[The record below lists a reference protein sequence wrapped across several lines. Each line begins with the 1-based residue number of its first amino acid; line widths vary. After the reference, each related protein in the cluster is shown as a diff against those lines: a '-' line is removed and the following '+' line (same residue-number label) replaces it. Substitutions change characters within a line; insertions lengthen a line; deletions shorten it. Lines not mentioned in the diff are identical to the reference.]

1 MTAGDMARTIV
12 GANGHFPDICGGGP
26 RRCTGFRSLGRDDQ
40 FRLEVRNVAGAGPLP
55 RTRLEQLVRQLRRT
69 KAEFR
74 DDFARTSAQLG
85 SKLTVSERHAGR
97 WMAGNLDG
105 LPHPA
110 ACRVLEQMF
119 GESAERLFGSAEPAA
134 RVEITTPVLEPAP
147 ISGEP
152 FESLAVQKEVA
163 MAAAESA
170 RFGQFA
176 EQSNVGPHTL
186 EQFRADLARIVT
198 SYPNR
203 PIYPLFVELCAL
215 RNRAFELLEG
225 RQHPEQGRELYL
237 VAGVLC
243 GVLANASFDLG
254 WLQAAETQARTAF
267 LCAELAGNNALR
279 AWVRGTQSLVAYWD
293 DRPRVAVELAA
304 DGWRY
309 VPETGTA
316 RVRLAAIEARAHAR
330 LRDQRATEDALAR
343 TDHARDDVRGED
355 DPGGMLAFPVAKQ
368 HYCAATA
375 RLWLGGHANY
385 RDAERDAARA
395 VELYETDPPEQRRLG
410 ELCLARLD
418 LSTARLGRGDLDG
431 TADEVQD
438 VLAIA
443 AQRRIESV
451 ARRLNQVARAL
462 ARPRY
467 QTSALALDL
476 QDQIRGFANSSVP
489 PALPGASG

>member
-1 MTAGDMARTIV
+1 MAG
-12 GANGHFPDICGGGP
+12 G
-26 RRCTGFRSLGRDDQ
+26 L
-40 FRLEVRNVAGAGPLP
+40 LP

-69 KAEFR
+69 KAEFQK
-74 DDFARTSAQLG
+74 DFARASDQLDER
-85 SKLTVSERHAGR
+85 LTVSTRQVTRWLAGE
-97 WMAGNLDG
+97 LDG
-105 LPHPA
+105 IPHAA

-119 GESAERLFGSAEPAA
+119 GERAERLFGPPVPTS
-134 RVEITTPVLEPAP
+134 RVEVTTVEVPVPVGSQPVEDVAL
-147 ISGEP
+147 
-152 FESLAVQKEVA
+152 QREVA

-176 EQSNVGPHTL
+176 EQSNVGPRTL
-186 EQFRADLARIVT
+186 EQFRADLTRIVMT
-198 SYPNR
+198 YPNR
-203 PIYPLFVELCAL
+203 PVYPIFVEVQEL

-225 RQHPEQGRELYL
+225 RQYPEQSRELYL

-254 WLQAAETQARTAF
+254 WLPAAETQARTAF

-293 DRPRVAVELAA
+293 ERSRAAVELAM

-316 RVRLAAIEARAHAR
+316 RVRLASIEARAHAR
-330 LRDQRATEDALAR
+330 LRDQRATENALAR
-343 TDHARDDVRGED
+343 AEQAREEVRGPD
-355 DPGGMLAFPVAKQ
+355 DPCGMLAFPLAKQ
-368 HYCAATA
+368 SYCASTA
-375 RLWLGGHANY
+375 RLWLGGQDSY
-385 RDAERDAARA
+385 IEAERDAAQA
-395 VELYETDPPEQRRLG
+395 VELYEADPAEHRRLG

-418 LSTARLGRGDLDG
+418 LAAARLGRDDLDG
-431 TADEVQD
+431 AVEQFQG

-443 AQRRIESV
+443 TQRRIESV
-451 ARRLNQVARAL
+451 SRRLNQVSRAL
-462 ARPRY
+462 RRPRY

-476 QDQIRGFANSSVP
+476 HDQIRSFTCDYAP

>member
-1 MTAGDMARTIV
+1 MV
-12 GANGHFPDICGGGP
+12 GSG
-26 RRCTGFRSLGRDDQ
+26 L
-40 FRLEVRNVAGAGPLP
+40 LP

-69 KAEFR
+69 RAEFQK
-74 DDFARTSAQLG
+74 DFARTSDQLDEG
-85 SKLTVSERHAGR
+85 LAVSMRQVDR
-97 WMAGNLDG
+97 WMVGDLDG
-105 LPHPA
+105 LPHPV

-119 GESAERLFGSAEPAA
+119 GESAERLFGPPDPTSRAEVTT
-134 RVEITTPVLEPAP
+134 VEVPGPAP
-147 ISGEP
+147 VGREP
-152 FESLAVQKEVA
+152 VQDLALQREVT

-198 SYPNR
+198 TYPNR
-203 PIYPLFVELCAL
+203 PVYPIFVELRAL

-225 RQHPEQGRELYL
+225 RQYPEQSRELYL

-254 WLQAAETQARTAF
+254 WLPAAETQARTAF

-279 AWVRGTQSLVAYWD
+279 AWVRGMQSLVAYWD
-293 DRPRVAVELAA
+293 ERPRAAVELAA

-316 RVRLAAIEARAHAR
+316 RVRLASIEARAHAR
-330 LRDQRATEDALAR
+330 LRDQRATENALAR
-343 TDHARDDVRGED
+343 VEQARNEVRGPD
-355 DPGGMLAFPVAKQ
+355 DPGGMLAFPLAKQ
-368 HYCAATA
+368 SFYTATA
-375 RLWLGGHANY
+375 RLWLGDQHSY
-385 RDAERDAARA
+385 TDAERAAAHA
-395 VELYETDPPEQRRLG
+395 VELYEADPPEQRRLG

-418 LSTARLGRGDLDG
+418 LAASRLGRDDLDG
-431 TADEVQD
+431 ATEQLQG

-443 AQRRIESV
+443 AQRRTEPV
-451 ARRLNQVARAL
+451 TRRLHQVGRAL
-462 ARPRY
+462 QRPRY

-476 QDQIRGFANSSVP
+476 HDQIRGFIRAATP
-489 PALPGASG
+489 PALPGAGG